1 MLLDIREVPAT
12 VTPTHAAI
20 IIKYIGKD
28 FARAESA
35 SGEIL
40 PAKYVSTTLNK
51 VWNKVPTLAGI
62 AIFLKSVPMGSLSR
76 FNDFDNFTSVKFFLE
91 YMLCSSFFSKVYLSL
106 SHSKSFFLIF
116 C

>member
-1 MLLDIREVPAT
+1 MLLAIREVPPT

-51 VWNKVPTLAGI
+51 V
-62 AIFLKSVPMGSLSR
+62 
-76 FNDFDNFTSVKFFLE
+76 
-91 YMLCSSFFSKVYLSL
+91 
-106 SHSKSFFLIF
+106 
-116 C
+116 